1 MERRAHPSNIQL
13 EILLKF
19 LEHQPS
25 LAKGCPKIF
34 AAREYANAEWSKL
47 ALKLNSVR
55 GGSVKSPKRWMKYWS
70 DKKSAVKKK
79 AAISTGQRRQTGGG
93 IAEIMQLT
101 KLEERILTLTVGD
114 RFYEGVSSL
123 RVHPFSD
130 PTSSSSGSIR
140 IFTPPNSI
148 APVSLIE
155 PNTISNISPKIQE
168 TPIIAENID
177 DSTVYSLINSDV
189 ETSKYPEQP
198 QSSSDVSIPS
208 RVRRRFGLQPS
219 PPSQHRNY
227 FNSITE
233 KLLRIEEQR
242 LDLDKKLLDLL
253 NQQSINNNLLIQTV
267 NHSQQAISESQKA
280 MAEALTA
287 IAIAINK

>member
-1 MERRAHPSNIQL
+1 MQRRAHPSEIQL

-25 LAKGCPKIF
+25 LAKGFLKHT
-34 AAREYANAEWSKL
+34 AAREHAHIEWSKL
-47 ALKLNSVR
+47 ASKLNSVS
-55 GGSVKSPKRWMKYWS
+55 GGCVKSPKRWMKYWS

-79 AAISTGQRRQTGGG
+79 AAIRTGLRGQTGGG
-93 IAEIMQLT
+93 ISEIMQLT
-101 KLEERILTLTVGD
+101 KLEERILTLT
-114 RFYEGVSSL
+114 
-123 RVHPFSD
+123 D

-140 IFTPPNSI
+140 IFTPSHSI

-168 TPIIAENID
+168 TPTIAENID
-177 DSTVYSLINSDV
+177 DSTIYTLINSDV

-208 RVRRRFGLQPS
+208 RVRRRFRLQPS

-227 FNSITE
+227 LNSITE

-267 NHSQQAISESQKA
+267 NHGQQAISESQKA

>member
-1 MERRAHPSNIQL
+1 MERRAHPSKIQL

-25 LAKGCPKIF
+25 LAKGFSKHT
-34 AAREYANAEWSKL
+34 AAREHAHIEWSKL
-47 ALKLNSVR
+47 ALKLNSVS
-55 GGSVKSPKRWMKYWS
+55 GGCVKSPKRWMKYWS

-79 AAISTGQRRQTGGG
+79 AAIRTGLRGQTGGG
-93 IAEIMQLT
+93 ISEIMQLT
-101 KLEERILTLTVGD
+101 KLEERIFTLT
-114 RFYEGVSSL
+114 
-123 RVHPFSD
+123 
-130 PTSSSSGSIR
+130 
-140 IFTPPNSI
+140 
-148 APVSLIE
+148 E
-155 PNTISNISPKIQE
+155 PNTIPNISPEIQE
-168 TPIIAENID
+168 TPTIAENID
-177 DSTVYSLINSDV
+177 DSIVYSLINSDV

-208 RVRRRFGLQPS
+208 RVRRRFRLQPS

-227 FNSITE
+227 LNSITE

-267 NHSQQAISESQKA
+267 NHGQQAISESQKA

>member
-1 MERRAHPSNIQL
+1 MERRAHPSKIQL

-25 LAKGCPKIF
+25 LAKGFSKHT
-34 AAREYANAEWSKL
+34 AAREHAHIEWSKL
-47 ALKLNSVR
+47 ALKLNSVS
-55 GGSVKSPKRWMKYWS
+55 GGCVKSPKRWMK
-70 DKKSAVKKK
+70 
-79 AAISTGQRRQTGGG
+79 
-93 IAEIMQLT
+93 
-101 KLEERILTLTVGD
+101 
-114 RFYEGVSSL
+114 
-123 RVHPFSD
+123 D

-140 IFTPPNSI
+140 IFTPSHSI

-155 PNTISNISPKIQE
+155 PNTIPNISPEIQE
-168 TPIIAENID
+168 TPTIAENID
-177 DSTVYSLINSDV
+177 DSIVYSLINSDV

-208 RVRRRFGLQPS
+208 RVRRRFRLQPS

-227 FNSITE
+227 LNSITE

-267 NHSQQAISESQKA
+267 NHGQQAISESQKA